1 MKVGRNKFCAI
12 DRLGSGEVVDG
23 HMDGKGTYWH
33 ADSSRNVF
41 FFFELSDLIV
51 DRYEGSFCKSQ
62 RHGYGEYFF
71 ADGSCGAASPYL
83 RVGEKGD

>member
-33 ADSSRNVF
+33 ADSSR
-41 FFFELSDLIV
+41 
-51 DRYEGSFCKSQ
+51 YEGSFCKSQ

-71 ADGSCGAASPYL
+71 ADGSCGA
-83 RVGEKGD
+83 E